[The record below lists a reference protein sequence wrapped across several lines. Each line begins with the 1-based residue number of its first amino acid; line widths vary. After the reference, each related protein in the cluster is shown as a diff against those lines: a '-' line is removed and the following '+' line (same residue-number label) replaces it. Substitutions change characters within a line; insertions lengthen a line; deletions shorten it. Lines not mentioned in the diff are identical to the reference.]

1 MNDTT
6 QQTYRVLARKYRPE
20 TFSELIGQD
29 ALVRT
34 LSNAL
39 TLGRLA
45 HAFVLTGVR
54 GIGKLDRPAFG
65 KRLKLCWC
73 GSNGGPDT

>member
-6 QQTYRVLARKYRPE
+6 QQAYRVLARKYRPE

-29 ALVRT
+29 VLVRT

-39 TLGRLA
+39 KMDRLA
-45 HAFVLTGVR
+45 LSLIH
-54 GIGKLDRPAFG
+54 I
-65 KRLKLCWC
+65 
-73 GSNGGPDT
+73 